1 MSSFF
6 ANASYSYL
14 DKYILTGALRYD
26 GSDIIGNDNQFTPL
40 WNVGLRW
47 NLHREE
53 FMKRWMWVDQFAVRG
68 GFGYT
73 GSIDKNALPFVVMTL
88 GQSVIYDGQTVPTSF
103 SYPNPNVKWQTKQDM
118 NVGLDLSLF
127 DYRLELGVNY
137 YNNITRDVLDR
148 KALPYSSGRSEVTEN
163 VADIYNSGWEIDL
176 GVTLLKNKSFQW
188 YAKANIAINEKYVL

>member
-1 MSSFF
+1 
-6 ANASYSYL
+6 
-14 DKYILTGALRYD
+14 
-26 GSDIIGNDNQFTPL
+26 
-40 WNVGLRW
+40 
-47 NLHREE
+47 
-53 FMKRWMWVDQFAVRG
+53 
-68 GFGYT
+68 
-73 GSIDKNALPFVVMTL
+73 MTL

-137 YNNITRDVLDR
+137 YHNITRDVLDR

-176 GVTLLKNKSFQW
+176 AVTLLKNKSFQW
-188 YAKANIAINEKYVL
+188 YAKANIAINDNKVKSTYYKDTEDLPRATLSNAHQFVENQPVNGWYGYKFGGINPINGSGNDLYRQWGGDLGYVG